1 MAQRRRR
8 RRGVACSIKG
18 GFGFG
23 VLLLGAATTT
33 VTPTVW
39 QSETVGLDLGPDLN
53 SSWNVDTGWS
63 LTVVRPL
70 SPGREATVLDG
81 SFELWDAKPP
91 CLVNQSS
98 GEPPRVK
105 RTLELYFAGAGD
117 AHPYTADSFQGASWR
132 DCFHAVRCTSVD
144 SPATSASTV
153 EQFMHRTSLERPGE
167 VVYYMDARTV
177 PLVPGWATRLEEIV
191 GANVPI
197 SVVAAPDAKGF
208 NNAVY
213 NASASLLQHMQRQ
226 LASSNLKGANS
237 YVGARLASV
246 HQLASVASPF
256 EEAYVATGLLG
267 VANGAAAASSSG
279 MILVE
284 TGSAAAPGGDPET
297 PQPNPG
303 QGNGKKDSP
312 VSEGDRKLILAAFV
326 LSGVI
331 GALALVYS
339 FAKCQQCRRGCWKWR
354 RSPSKSASRSSSAT
368 DQSAITVRGMAR
380 YF

>member
-1 MAQRRRR
+1 MAQRRR
-8 RRGVACSIKG
+8 GGLACSIKG
-18 GFGFG
+18 GFG
-23 VLLLGAATTT
+23 VLILGAATTT
-33 VTPTVW
+33 VAPTVW
-39 QSETVGLDLGPDLN
+39 QSETVGLDVGPDPN
-53 SSWNVDTGWS
+53 SSWNVDTDWS

-81 SFELWDAKPP
+81 SFELWDANPP
-91 CLVNQSS
+91 CVVNQSS

-105 RTLELYFAGAGD
+105 RTLELYFAGAED
-117 AHPYTADSFQGASWR
+117 AHPYTTESFRGASWR
-132 DCFHAVRCTSVD
+132 ECFYEVRCTSVD
-144 SPATSASTV
+144 SPATSASTAK
-153 EQFMHRTSLERPGE
+153 QFMHRTSLERPGE

-177 PLVPGWATRLEEIV
+177 PLVPGWAMRLEEVV
-191 GANVPI
+191 GANAPI
-197 SVVAAPDAKGF
+197 SVVAALDARGF

-267 VANGAAAASSSG
+267 VANGAAVAASSG
-279 MILVE
+279 MILAE
-284 TGSAAAPGGDPET
+284 TGSTAAPGGDPET

-312 VSEGDRKLILAAFV
+312 VSDGQRDLILAAIIIG
-326 LSGVI
+326 GVI
-331 GALALVYS
+331 GALALLYS
-339 FAKCQQCRRGCWKWR
+339 FAKCQQCRNGRWKWW
-354 RSPSKSASRSSSAT
+354 RSPSKSSSSHAAM